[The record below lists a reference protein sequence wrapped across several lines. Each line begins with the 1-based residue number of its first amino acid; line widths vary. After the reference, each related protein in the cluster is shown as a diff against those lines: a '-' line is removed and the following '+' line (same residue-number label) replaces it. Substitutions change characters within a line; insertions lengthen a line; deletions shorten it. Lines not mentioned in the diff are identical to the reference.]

1 MIGVR
6 MKYSF
11 LVIFLGLLPFLTF
24 ANTPQSGYSLQALII
39 NLGIFL
45 NNIIM
50 PFIMAIAFL
59 AFVVN
64 VIRFFIMQSHEEEG
78 RKNAKYLAIYSIG
91 AFVFILSFWGIVN
104 LLILGIGLNRQEAIT
119 PDYIENHQNPRGTDG
134 CGVDV
139 YVPC

>member
-1 MIGVR
+1 MGFCGMIVVL
-6 MKYSF
+6 MKYS
-11 LVIFLGLLPFLTF
+11 LLAIILGFLPFVTF
-24 ANTPQSGYSLQALII
+24 AQNAQTGYSLQALII

-45 NNIIM
+45 NNIIV
-50 PFIMAIAFL
+50 PFIMAVAFL

-104 LLILGIGLNRQEAIT
+104 IFILGVGLPVQPDEWSI
-119 PDYIENHQNPRGTDG
+119 PDYLRNR
-134 CGVDV
+134 
-139 YVPC
+139 